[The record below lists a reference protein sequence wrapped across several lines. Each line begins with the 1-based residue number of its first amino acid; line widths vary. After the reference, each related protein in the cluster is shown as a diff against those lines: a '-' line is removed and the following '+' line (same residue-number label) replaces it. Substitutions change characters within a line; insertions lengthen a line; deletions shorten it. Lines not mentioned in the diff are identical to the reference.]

1 MQVLI
6 QINLLMPNTQNAA
19 GERLVDTVIGGI
31 IASLFSFVL
40 PSWEYRAIPKL
51 VEGVLQANR
60 RYIAA
65 TRDLLLRRAK
75 DDFAYRVQRKQF
87 MDALSALIGS
97 FQRMLDEPKSR
108 HRAVDNLNRFIV
120 QNYLV
125 AAHVAAARIQVRQH
139 YAELDLPAAEAAI
152 EQGTEAASR
161 SLQLAI
167 ERLAADDRTGSR
179 GAGFIRSGEPVAS
192 AVGPSLEGPPPEH
205 ADDRRARLADSA
217 DRRRAD
223 ELAHAATAGES
234 VHEAGPTAS
243 STGRPAN
250 AVLERRLRALR
261 EDAAKIALRTGA
273 IGRAMRMRG

>member
-1 MQVLI
+1 
-6 QINLLMPNTQNAA
+6 
-19 GERLVDTVIGGI
+19 VDTVIGGI

-51 VEGVLQANR
+51 VENVLQANR
-60 RYIAA
+60 RYIVA

-139 YAELDLPAAEAAI
+139 YEELDIPAAEAAI
-152 EQGTEAASR
+152 EQATEAASR
-161 SLQLAI
+161 SLQLAV

-179 GAGFIRSGEPVAS
+179 GAGFIRAAEPVAS
-192 AVGPSLEGPPPEH
+192 AAGPSLEDSLPEGPPPEH

-223 ELAHAATAGES
+223 ELAHAAAARES

-273 IGRAMRMRG
+273 IGRAMRMRD